1 MTANQIQPPGQPP
14 TWTRRADRPAGVF
27 ASYAGPSRERARVS
41 RKSMWAIYVALLA
54 VAAAFGVLSAY
65 QWERAK
71 DAAELAELVADQ
83 NEVLSRRVKELE
95 NLGAGLADMVALAYA
110 DEPQTLLAGLDEMEQ
125 RRPDVGGSEI
135 FTRLWIGAKDRESQD
150 QPQFETASGS
160 ASSPAV
166 QTQPKTEPEAES
178 EAQDPERETKTSDE
192 SQADQVARAAPI
204 DTLPADTQQTDP
216 LAPDMKPGD
225 ATPAEIVLKAKE
237 ETWIRIDD
245 AAGNTLFTR
254 LMKAG
259 EQRTMPQAASILIT
273 GNPVGLEVTVGG
285 APTPAFNP
293 KGPTRREISLD
304 PKRLMDGSAELP
316 PSRSTPNAD

>member
-1 MTANQIQPPGQPP
+1 
-14 TWTRRADRPAGVF
+14 
-27 ASYAGPSRERARVS
+27 
-41 RKSMWAIYVALLA
+41 
-54 VAAAFGVLSAY
+54 
-65 QWERAK
+65 
-71 DAAELAELVADQ
+71 
-83 NEVLSRRVKELE
+83 
-95 NLGAGLADMVALAYA
+95 MVALAYA

-273 GNPVGLEVTVGG
+273 GNPVGLDLTVGG